1 MSYQSSVEEWP
12 TLSLWAASP
21 QYLRYQPSV
30 YELPA
35 FSIWDPV
42 DIADLNHNTSYLK
55 MLWNNSFSDIQLC
68 KVVSYSVHACE
79 CCFIGKWGKRCNT
92 VAFVVVIFVAW
103 TGWVGA
109 GMKGLFFFVLHIKK
123 LFLFQGLDYGH
134 YHRLFNSHE
143 NLLTKAIQICTAS
156 IC

>member
-1 MSYQSSVEEWP
+1 M
-12 TLSLWAASP
+12 
-21 QYLRYQPSV
+21 
-30 YELPA
+30 
-35 FSIWDPV
+35 

-55 MLWNNSFSDIQLC
+55 KLWNNSFSEIQLC
-68 KVVSYSVHACE
+68 KAVSYSVDACE

-143 NLLTKAIQICTAS
+143 NLLTKAIQICMAS